1 MIRRSITAARW
12 KTCGGQEE
20 TSVTMSEGKKP
31 VATVKASFKKETVPA
46 AAALGTKTAEVKKP
60 EASKAVSAK
69 KPAAGNDKKE
79 VTKVEEKKTVAKKP
93 AAKKPAV
100 KKEAPAAKKPAA
112 EKKAP
117 AMKKPAEVEANVV
130 LQFNGNDYTK
140 ERLLQS
146 AKDVWQ
152 FDQGRDL
159 ADLKKVEIFVK
170 PEDGKAYVLA
180 NGEESYSFNI

>member
-69 KPAAGNDKKE
+69 KSAAGNDKK
-79 VTKVEEKKTVAKKP
+79 
-93 AAKKPAV
+93 
-100 KKEAPAAKKPAA
+100 
-112 EKKAP
+112 
-117 AMKKPAEVEANVV
+117 
-130 LQFNGNDYTK
+130 
-140 ERLLQS
+140 
-146 AKDVWQ
+146 
-152 FDQGRDL
+152 
-159 ADLKKVEIFVK
+159 
-170 PEDGKAYVLA
+170 
-180 NGEESYSFNI
+180 

>member
-1 MIRRSITAARW
+1 
-12 KTCGGQEE
+12 
-20 TSVTMSEGKKP
+20 MSEGKKP

-100 KKEAPAAKKPAA
+100 KKEAPAV
-112 EKKAP
+112 
-117 AMKKPAEVEANVV
+117 KKPAEVEANVV

-170 PEDGKAYVLA
+170 PEEGKAYVLA